1 MLLSL
6 SVNTMP
12 LCSLDAG
19 AIHFNLLH
27 PAFGM
32 DTTIQCSS
40 VSQCVPLGARKFGLK
55 LFSACN
61 MSAIVIGQFGI

>member
-32 DTTIQCSS
+32 DTTIQLFLLVRLSVCAFGCS
-40 VSQCVPLGARKFGLK
+40 
-55 LFSACN
+55 
-61 MSAIVIGQFGI
+61 